1 MLLHVLPELRVVI
14 YPLMIWGFWSIV
26 RRQNVFSSGFMLF
39 YVGVDFVMAVAPGAL
54 SDAAAPNSDFFR
66 YSKECKLLL
75 SHPATRQESLVC
87 RDSSICNP
95 HPYRHRC
102 GFYSGMALE
111 LYPTRSRV
119 IISPC
124 GTAFVHRTDGS
135 GFGETFSWIKQ
146 NTRSDDVLATAYD
159 PMYYLYTGRKA
170 VRPWIHHP
178 ETYFYPYRAAT
189 PDLGAVE
196 EIRDSLN
203 KLGVRFIVVNPL
215 EGYSERV
222 AAAELFANL
231 LRSYDVKPELVFESS
246 DGLHR
251 IYALPPPPAKSP
263 SDPSTPAVF

>member
-1 MLLHVLPELRVVI
+1 
-14 YPLMIWGFWSIV
+14 
-26 RRQNVFSSGFMLF
+26 
-39 YVGVDFVMAVAPGAL
+39 
-54 SDAAAPNSDFFR
+54 
-66 YSKECKLLL
+66 
-75 SHPATRQESLVC
+75 
-87 RDSSICNP
+87 
-95 HPYRHRC
+95 
-102 GFYSGMALE
+102 MALE
-111 LYPTRSRV
+111 LYPTSTGVNHLALWHGFR
-119 IISPC
+119 
-124 GTAFVHRTDGS
+124 HRTVGR

-231 LRSYDVKPELVFESS
+231 LRSYECPPELVFESS

-251 IYALPPPPAKSP
+251 VYALPPPPAKSP